1 MTQGQPIPILFP
13 AAMVILDKEVQG
25 KGQDGSATSDI
36 SALPLRDLALLA
48 PGSRSLSRACHRL
61 FHFDFHA
68 HPRMDTTLKTMF
80 TSRQIRD
87 V

>member
-13 AAMVILDKEVQG
+13 TAILDKEVQG
-25 KGQDGSATSDI
+25 KKQDGSVTSDL
-36 SALPLRDLALLA
+36 STLPLRDLALLA
-48 PGSRSLSRACHRL
+48 LGSRSLSRTFHRL

-80 TSRQIRD
+80 PSRQIRD